1 MTQLAL
7 KYLNF
12 AHSNEKIHAKYKVE
26 LKESQILRM
35 VAKAYLENVP
45 IRVQDLIDLRI
56 IASPA
61 TIHASMKRLI
71 SKGMIGVKECK
82 KDGRVKY
89 LYPTTKSLKLYCEI
103 AQLM

>member
-7 KYLNF
+7 RYLNF
-12 AHSNEKIHAKYKVE
+12 AHSNEKIHAKYQVE
-26 LKESQILRM
+26 LKENQILRM
-35 VAKAYLENVP
+35 VAKSYLEDVP
-45 IRVQDLIDLRI
+45 VRVQDLIDLRI

-82 KDGRVKY
+82 KDGRIKY
-89 LYPTTKSLKLYCEI
+89 LYPTAKALKLFGEI